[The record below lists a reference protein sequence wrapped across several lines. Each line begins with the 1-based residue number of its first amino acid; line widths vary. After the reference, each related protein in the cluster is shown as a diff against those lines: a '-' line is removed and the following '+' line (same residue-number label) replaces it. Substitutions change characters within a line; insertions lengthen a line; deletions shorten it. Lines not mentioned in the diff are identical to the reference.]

1 MRMNP
6 ESTQQNKSTPL
17 SAVPADSAARALRSL
32 IGITSLTLSLTMWEQ
47 SLTAKQQTEPRS
59 EAALSLQVYTTG
71 CQLGSLYSPP

>member
-1 MRMNP
+1 
-6 ESTQQNKSTPL
+6 
-17 SAVPADSAARALRSL
+17 
-32 IGITSLTLSLTMWEQ
+32 MWEQ